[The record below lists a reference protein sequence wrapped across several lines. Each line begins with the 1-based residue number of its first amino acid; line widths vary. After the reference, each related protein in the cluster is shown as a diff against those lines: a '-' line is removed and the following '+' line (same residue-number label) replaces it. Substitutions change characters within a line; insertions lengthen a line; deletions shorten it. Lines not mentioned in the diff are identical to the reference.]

1 MLYILL
7 AILVVV
13 LVLLVVAVAISAA
26 AGAGLAIVFGK
37 FLERA
42 FDLLVPHR
50 RTGVGPEDLVDEIGT
65 VIQTFASEHESVPP
79 RGMIRLRGE
88 QWSAQAAPGMA
99 LSVGDPVRVVS
110 VDGLVL
116 VVEPAETQ

>member
-1 MLYILL
+1 MLDILL
-7 AILVVV
+7 AILAVV
-13 LVLLVVAVAISAA
+13 LVLLVVAVA
-26 AGAGLAIVFGK
+26 GAGLAIVVGK

-99 LSVGDPVRVVS
+99 LSVGHPVRVVS

>member
-1 MLYILL
+1 MSDILL
-7 AILVVV
+7 AILAVV

-26 AGAGLAIVFGK
+26 SGLTIVVGK

-65 VIQTFASEHESVPP
+65 VIQIFASEHESVPP

-99 LSVGDPVRVVS
+99 LSVGHPVRVVS
-110 VDGLVL
+110 VDGVVL
-116 VVEPAETQ
+116 VVEPAEAQ

>member
-1 MLYILL
+1 MSDILL
-7 AILVVV
+7 AILAVV
-13 LVLLVVAVAISAA
+13 LVLLVVTV
-26 AGAGLAIVFGK
+26 AGAGLAIVVGK

-65 VIQTFASEHESVPP
+65 VIQTFASEHESVPT

-99 LSVGDPVRVVS
+99 LSVGHPVRVVS